1 MTRMR
6 PILLSAYTMSSCLGR
21 GLGAT
26 RAALAAA
33 RSGLTPC
40 RFETAELDTFVG
52 EIAAVDDQAMPAGLE
67 RFDCRNNRAAEVGLT
82 QDNFDGAV
90 EEASR
95 RHGRERI
102 GVFLG
107 TSTAGILQAELAYR
121 RRDPAN
127 GALPADFDY
136 RRTHNTFS
144 VAEYTRT
151 RFRLEGPC
159 AAISTACS
167 SSAKAFASAARFIE
181 AGFIDAA
188 IVGGVDTL
196 CLTTLY
202 GFGSLELLSA
212 QPCRPYD
219 ADRDGISIGEAAA
232 FFLIERAPRGPM
244 EHRVGRGPMEHRV
257 GRGPMEHRVGRQ
269 MPEDAVWLL
278 GTGESCDAYHMSS
291 PHPEGLGARMA
302 METAL
307 ASAGLEA
314 TSIDYVN
321 LHGTGTPSNDASED
335 KAVHALFGDRVP
347 CNSTKGLTG
356 HALGAAGAVEAIV
369 SVIAIVEGLVPGSPG
384 TRTLDPAL
392 RARYE
397 VAGQRCPVARVM
409 SNSFGFGGTNCSLV
423 FGRLPAAA

>member
-1 MTRMR
+1 MNRMH
-6 PILLSAYTMSSCLGR
+6 PTLLCAYTMSSCLGR
-21 GLGAT
+21 GLGPT
-26 RAALAAA
+26 RDALAAA

-40 RFETAELDTFVG
+40 RFETAQLDTFVG
-52 EIAAVDDQAMPAGLE
+52 EIQGVDAQAMPVGLE
-67 RFDCRNNRAAEVGLT
+67 RYDCRNNRAAEVGLT
-82 QDNFDGAV
+82 QDGFAEAV
-90 EEASR
+90 EGARR

-121 RRDPAN
+121 RRDPAS

-151 RFRLEGPC
+151 RFGLEGPC

-181 AGFIDAA
+181 AGVIDAA

-202 GFGSLELLSA
+202 GFGSLELLSS

-232 FFLIERAPRGPM
+232 FFLVERAPRGPM
-244 EHRVGRGPMEHRV
+244 EHRVGRK
-257 GRGPMEHRVGRQ
+257 
-269 MPEDAVWLL
+269 MPDDAVWLL
-278 GTGESCDAYHMSS
+278 GAGESCDAYHMSS

-302 METAL
+302 MEKAL

-314 TSIDYVN
+314 ASIDYVN

-369 SVIAIVEGLVPGSPG
+369 SAIAIVEGLVPGSPG
-384 TRTLDPAL
+384 TRTLDPTL

-397 VAGQRCPVARVM
+397 VAGQRRPVATVM

-423 FGRLPAAA
+423 FGRLCAAA